1 MPNTIYSIAGIV
13 ANRAVVIITVYAIK
27 EYCVWIE
34 QTNATV
40 ELNYITADQ
49 NKVLNDQIQQKR
61 EVVKTQLERCKKVTQ

>member
-34 QTNATV
+34 
-40 ELNYITADQ
+40 
-49 NKVLNDQIQQKR
+49 
-61 EVVKTQLERCKKVTQ
+61 